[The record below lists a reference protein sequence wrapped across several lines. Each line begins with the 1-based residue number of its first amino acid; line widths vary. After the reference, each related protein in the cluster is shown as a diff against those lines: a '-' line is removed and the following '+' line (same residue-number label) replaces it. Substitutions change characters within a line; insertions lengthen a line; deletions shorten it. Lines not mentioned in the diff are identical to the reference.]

1 MEELMSETVV
11 TIPRLCGDPLSLARS
26 LVPLLADHDQVT
38 DESRRV
44 PPFVMDAIC
53 ATGLPWMMV
62 PKRSGG
68 PGERMRRQIEVTA
81 ELARGSAGAAWAF
94 GLLCG
99 VTAAAASLPQPA
111 VRRIFK
117 TGRELVCGVT
127 MYAGTARRTDGG
139 YIVDGSWPYASGSQ
153 FASWGMGGVK
163 TIPGDGSDVGVGLA
177 FMPFGEDGLSNKDTW
192 HVAGMRGSASNNMV
206 ANALFVPNDLLIANS
221 YRRPPDDILNDPR
234 AEPRDR
240 WPLAVIFPLGVV
252 APMLGAARNMLDRTI
267 YGLDKKA
274 VTFWDYPRQS
284 DSQVVLEQVGEAA
297 IEIDSAF
304 LHVLRVADA
313 LDESAQTRVLTVAE
327 QVRLQADCGYAMSLV
342 RRASERL
349 MDIGGASAFAQTNPL
364 QRAWRDIALGSR
376 HAFLNSSQSLE
387 MYGRSLAGEPLQNAV
402 YRLA

>member
-1 MEELMSETVV
+1 MSEPVV
-11 TIPRLCGDPLSLARS
+11 AIPPLSGDPLSLARS
-26 LVPLLADHDQVT
+26 LVPLLADHDKDT

-44 PPFVMDAIC
+44 PPNVMDAIC

-62 PKRSGG
+62 PKRAGG
-68 PGERMRRQIEVTA
+68 PGERMRCQIEVTA
-81 ELARGSAGAAWAF
+81 ELARGSAGAAWTF

-99 VTAAAASLPQPA
+99 VTAAAASLSHRA
-111 VRRIFK
+111 VRHIFK

-127 MYAGTARRTDGG
+127 MYTGTARRVEGG
-139 YIVDGSWPYASGSQ
+139 YIVDGTWPYASGSQ

-163 TIPGDGSDVGVGLA
+163 IISDDGSDLGVGFA
-177 FMPFGEDGLSNKDTW
+177 FMPFGEKGLSIKDTW

-206 ANALFVPNDLLIANS
+206 AAALFVPDDLLKANS
-221 YRRPPDDILNDPR
+221 NRRRSPGDILSDPD

-252 APMLGAARNMLDRTI
+252 APMLGAARNMLDCTI
-267 YGLDKKA
+267 ASLDKKA

-284 DSQVVLEQVGEAA
+284 DSHVVLEQVGEAA

-313 LDESAQTRVLTVAE
+313 LDETAQTRALSAAE

-342 RRASERL
+342 RRAAERL
-349 MDIGGASAFAQTNPL
+349 MDIGGASAFAQSNPL

-387 MYGRSLAGEPLQNAV
+387 MYGRSLAGKPLQNAV

>member
-1 MEELMSETVV
+1 MSETVV
-11 TIPRLCGDPLSLARS
+11 AFPPLSGDPLSLARS
-26 LVPLLADHDQVT
+26 LVPLLADHDQET
-38 DESRRV
+38 DEFRRV
-44 PPFVMDAIC
+44 PPNVMDAIC

-68 PGERMRRQIEVTA
+68 LGESMRCQIEVTV
-81 ELARGSAGAAWAF
+81 ELARGSAGAAWTF

-127 MYAGTARRTDGG
+127 MYTGTARRVEGG
-139 YIVDGSWPYASGSQ
+139 YIVDGTWPYASGSQ

-163 TIPGDGSDVGVGLA
+163 IISDDSSDLGVGFA
-177 FMPFGEDGLSNKDTW
+177 FMPFGQKGLSIKDTW
-192 HVAGMRGSASNNMV
+192 HVAGMRGSASNHMV
-206 ANALFVPNDLLIANS
+206 AAALFVPDDLLKANS
-221 YRRPPDDILNDPR
+221 DRRRSPGDILSDPGV
-234 AEPRDR
+234 EPPDR
-240 WPLAVIFPLGVV
+240 WPLAVIFPLGVI
-252 APMLGAARNMLDRTI
+252 APMLGAARNMLERTI
-267 YGLDKKA
+267 TGLDKKA

-313 LDESAQTRVLTVAE
+313 LDETAQTRALSVAE
-327 QVRLQADCGYAMSLV
+327 QVRLQADCGYAMSLI

-349 MDIGGASAFAQTNPL
+349 MDIGGASAFAQSNPL

-387 MYGRSLAGEPLQNAV
+387 MYGRSLAGQPLQNAV